1 MHLRLS
7 RIESN
12 DKCTRGALTVDGKA
26 VCVTL
31 ENPWIDNKPNISC
44 IPAGIYGLKPFSGNK
59 YKDVYQI
66 MDVPGRTYILMHIGN
81 IERNTNGCVLSGSY
95 YGELAGEPAVL
106 NSGKAMGILR
116 DLLKNDSHTIEII
129 NCF

>member
-12 DKCTRGALTVDGKA
+12 DKCTRGVLTVDGEA
-26 VCVTL
+26 ICVTL
-31 ENPWIDNKPNISC
+31 ENPWLDNQEDISC
-44 IPAGIYGLKPFSGNK
+44 IPAGIYGLKPFNGATKKN
-59 YKDVYQI
+59 VYQI
-66 MDVPGRTYILMHIGN
+66 MDVPDRTYVLIHIGN
-81 IERNTNGCVLSGSY
+81 TEKNTEGCVLPGSY

-106 NSGKAMGILR
+106 NSGKAMRILR
-116 DLLKNDSHTIEII
+116 GLLKNDSHTIEII